1 MNDKLVIENREFYFH
16 PTHQAYAGS
25 IDACVVHV
33 VAREPTFGSIN
44 ERGYYE
50 ITVEDYWDRILVHNF
65 IWECHHG
72 LLKNG
77 EKIKHIN
84 KIRYDNRLMNLKLR
98 SSNEIIVKISTNKKI
113 SYV

>member
-16 PTHQAYAGS
+16 PTHKAYAGS
-25 IDACVVHV
+25 IDGCVVHV

-65 IWECHHG
+65 I
-72 LLKNG
+72 
-77 EKIKHIN
+77 
-84 KIRYDNRLMNLKLR
+84 MNLKLR

>member
-16 PTHQAYAGS
+16 PTHKAYAGS
-25 IDACVVHV
+25 IDGCVVHV
-33 VAREPTFGSIN
+33 VAREPTFGSIY